1 MKSKQSEGF
10 RVSQSK
16 NTFAARTAEV
26 RCNFR
31 TDGEMGE
38 NVKVG
43 GSEGAVAPDKVGE
56 GTRE

>member
-1 MKSKQSEGF
+1 M
-10 RVSQSK
+10 
-16 NTFAARTAEV
+16 EV

-43 GSEGAVAPDKVGE
+43 GREGAVAPDKVGE
-56 GTRE
+56 GTTDRKLEKEANMLPNMPIPTSPK